1 MRRFATPLLL
11 AALVGLLGSPT
22 LAQTGTGQTISTS
35 TLTTRVFDNG
45 SVQGDCASAP
55 LFQFNGT
62 EVGCG
67 AGFML
72 GLSSTNVIG
81 RAYNRAGAPSGWTAG
96 TIGASTAFPYPTLT
110 SGVKTT
116 FSSAANNVSVEA
128 NHYYSEANPDYIV
141 HQYKITNTG
150 SAALSNVYPGF
161 YVDYD
166 VAGASAAANLAG
178 YDAATQTLYTYFNA
192 SNPYVGVTAL
202 TGTVSG
208 YKYFVNYP
216 AAPATEETS
225 DELYTALTTTEGP
238 AGPAN
243 DIRGPLGVGPLSI
256 PAGGTV
262 TVAFAS
268 VAGTNQADLLANA
281 ADARSLTTGP
291 LPVTSTAVATG
302 SVTTTLYNNG
312 NIGGDCSGA
321 LPAFRFGTDE
331 GLCGAGF
338 LLGISASEVV
348 GDAYILDTT
357 TEWTPTSAWTPSTV
371 FPIAGLDQG
380 MRTSYRNDANNV
392 SVELNAYYATA
403 TPDFVVFRFRITN
416 TGSAPLA
423 NVYPGIFADWDVGGT
438 PAYQTNLAAVD
449 PATQTLRVWDPT
461 GASGNYFGVSALSS
475 ELSGWSYFID
485 YPAAAGQPQDEGQMY
500 AGLTTEGPLDDPAS
514 NSDQRIVQGTGPFTI
529 PAGGSVV
536 ADFAFVA
543 GAGLADFNA
552 NVATVRG
559 LIVAGEEGP
568 GTGAAANALSAPR
581 PNPTAGTAELSLTVE
596 QSQTVRVAVYDAL
609 GREVAVLLDAPVAAG
624 VEQALRVDARPLPAG
639 VYVVRAAGETFQAMQ
654 RVIVT
659 R

>member
-11 AALVGLLGSPT
+11 AALLGFVTPA
-22 LAQTGTGQTISTS
+22 LAQPGTGQTITTS
-35 TLTTRVFDNG
+35 TISTRVFDNG
-45 SVQGDCASAP
+45 SVQGDCAAAP

-81 RAYNRAGAPSGWTAG
+81 RAYNRAAAQAPSGWTPG
-96 TIGASTAFPYPTLT
+96 TIGASTVFPYPTLT

-116 FSSAANNVSVEA
+116 FSSAANNVSVEG
-128 NHYYSEANPDYIV
+128 NHYYSNVNPDYIV

-150 SAALSNVYPGF
+150 TAPLANVYPGF

-166 VAGASAAANLAG
+166 IAGASAAANLG
-178 YDAATQTLYTYFNA
+178 GFDATTRTLYTYFNA
-192 SNPYVGVTAL
+192 ANPYVGVTAL
-202 TGTVSG
+202 TNAVSG

-216 AAPATEETS
+216 AAPATEE
-225 DELYTALTTTEGP
+225 DAAELFAALTTTEAP
-238 AGPAN
+238 IPAN
-243 DIRGPLGVGPLSI
+243 DIRGPLGVGPLTI

-268 VAGTNQADLLANA
+268 VAGTDLADLLANA
-281 ADARSLTTGP
+281 ADARSLSTGP
-291 LPVTSTAVATG
+291 LPVTSTSVSTGTVA
-302 SVTTTLYNNG
+302 TTLYNNG

-338 LLGISASEVV
+338 LLGVSASEVV

-357 TEWTPTSAWTPSTV
+357 TEWTPISPWTASTE
-371 FPIAGLDQG
+371 FPFAGLDQG
-380 MRTSYRNDANNV
+380 MRTSYRNAANNV
-392 SVELNAYYATA
+392 TVDMNAYYATA
-403 TPDFVVFRFRITN
+403 TPDFVVFRFEITN

-423 NVYPGIFADWDVGGT
+423 SVYPGIFADWDVGGGVY
-438 PAYQTNLAAVD
+438 ASNLAAVN

-461 GASGNYFGVSALSS
+461 GASANYYGVSTLSS
-475 ELSGWSYFID
+475 DMSGWSYFIN
-485 YPAAAGQPQDEGQMY
+485 YPPAAGLPQDEGEMY
-500 AGLTTEGPLDDPAS
+500 AGLTIQGALEDNATNG
-514 NSDQRIVQGTGPFTI
+514 DQRIVQGVGPFTI
-529 PAGGSVV
+529 PAGGSIV

-543 GAGLADFNA
+543 GAGLTDFTA
-552 NVATVRG
+552 NVATARG
-559 LIVAGEEGP
+559 LTVADEGSP
-568 GTGAAANALSAPR
+568 SASASVLSAPR
-581 PNPTAGTAELSLTVE
+581 PNPTTGTAELSLTVE
-596 QSQTVRVAVYDAL
+596 QSQAVRVSVYDAL

-624 VEQALRVDARPLPAG
+624 VAQVLRVDARGLPAG
-639 VYVVRAAGETFQAMQ
+639 VYVVRASGETFQAIQ
-654 RVIVT
+654 RVVVT